1 MNQLLSSLK
10 ENLTFVLVCIL
21 VIVGLFIAAKLFE
34 RSFKDSV
41 KKVSISKY
49 AAYIAM
55 FSALSG
61 VLMTIEIPL
70 FFAPSFYKIDLSEI
84 PVLICTFYLGP
95 VAGVASEL
103 LKVTIKLMIKGTSTA
118 FVGDFA
124 NFCVGCAMVLPASIV
139 YHIRKTKK
147 NAVLG
152 LVAGTLVMTV
162 FGSMLNAV
170 YLLPKFSQLFGMPL
184 DAIVGIGT
192 AVNARITSVSTLVL
206 YAVVPFNLLKGVVA
220 STLTLLLYK
229 RVENI
234 IFKPK
239 GEKRENTGKA
249 GFSQP

>member
-103 LKVTIKLMIKGTSTA
+103 LKVIIKLMIKGTSTA
-118 FVGDFA
+118 FSWLFTYSGISKS
-124 NFCVGCAMVLPASIV
+124 MV
-139 YHIRKTKK
+139 
-147 NAVLG
+147 NAVVAMNLNPMLFS
-152 LVAGTLVMTV
+152 LVIALVLLV
-162 FGSMLNAV
+162 FGTFLEGIAIAVLLVPVLWPVASSMGIDIIHFGMIVCISNVIGTMTPPVAV
-170 YLLPKFSQLFGMPL
+170 NIFSARSVSKLSIGEIAKGQTPFFIGYLLVFLLVVFIPALSKF
-184 DAIVGIGT
+184 
-192 AVNARITSVSTLVL
+192 
-206 YAVVPFNLLKGVVA
+206 LL
-220 STLTLLLYK
+220 
-229 RVENI
+229 
-234 IFKPK
+234 
-239 GEKRENTGKA
+239 
-249 GFSQP
+249 